1 MRHADNVTIP
11 PDYTARQFRRK
22 TSRGWVSRAVYRRAA
37 PGPTVILIHEAP
49 GISGTT
55 FQIAKRLSDLDYT
68 VVIPELLRP
77 GEVGPAAIRRAIG
90 MIRLCI
96 ARELGALAGGQ
107 TGAIVEWLRELA
119 REEATD
125 NGGRPVAVI
134 GMCFSGGFALGTIL
148 DPSVSAA
155 VMSQPALPFRVWF
168 GRSSD
173 LGVSPDDLQA
183 IKARIGDGG
192 CVRVLRYSLDR
203 VSPPERFARV
213 VREFPAAE
221 HCEVLSNEP
230 SDHSVLADGTTAP
243 AGTDLEK
250 AFTGTLAFLKAHLP
264 DA

>member
-1 MRHADNVTIP
+1 MNVTIP
-11 PDYTARQFRRK
+11 PDYTPRQFRRK
-22 TSRGWVSRAVYRRAA
+22 TSRGWITRPVYRRAA
-37 PGPTVILIHEAP
+37 AGPTVILIHEMP
-49 GISGTT
+49 GISATT
-55 FQIAKRLSDLDYT
+55 FAIAKRLSDLDYT
-68 VVIPELLRP
+68 VVLPELLRP
-77 GEVGPAAIRRAIG
+77 GGVGPKALRMAVG
-90 MIRLCI
+90 MVRLCI

-119 REEATD
+119 REEATA

-155 VMSQPALPFRVWF
+155 VMSQPALPFPVWF

-173 LGVSPDDLQA
+173 LGVSPNDLDQ

-203 VSPPERFARV
+203 ISPPERFGRV

-221 HCEVLSNEP
+221 HCEVPSREK

-243 AGTDLEK
+243 AGTDLDK
-250 AFTGTLAFLKAHLP
+250 AFTGTLTFLKAHLP